1 MAFSRPLMGLIEAIR
16 DATVKDIQLQQLR
29 SSILST
35 PAAYPHHAEQD
46 GLLLVHGRILVPN
59 ETALRTLLLREFHSS
74 TIGGHAGITRTFR
87 RLAANFHWTGMRR
100 EVRRFVS
107 ECQVFQRMKS
117 DSLTPAG
124 LLQPLPIPN
133 QVFEDISID
142 FIVGLPKSNGKEAI
156 CVVVDRLTK
165 YAHFFSLPRQFD
177 SELVARILVQGV
189 IKLHGIPR
197 SIVSD
202 RDRIFLSDMWTELAR
217 LQGTEL
223 CFSSAYHPQ
232 TDGQTEALNRC
243 LEMYL
248 RCMAGDDPGKWEQ
261 FLSWAEYWYNTAYQS
276 SAGMNPFRALY
287 GRDPPTIMN
296 YLEGNLQQA
305 QQRMKTQ
312 ADRHR
317 RELQL
322 EVSLRLHREQKLGPR
337 YFGPYRVL
345 QKVGQVAYKLD
356 LPASTHIHSVFH
368 VSQLKPCKGHSD
380 RQITPLPLLQEDLT
394 SDTATANLA
403 DKVVLP
409 GGGTVMH
416 APVTAMPEKNEET
429 QEPRRSSRERK
440 TPNCP
445 VHYQAVPRQN
455 LKIVLI
461 PWYLLKFPTMAVEGS
476 KKSQA
481 SASLPP
487 RKINLQKFAESRA
500 AELESLHSTVSAR
513 LNNDFRSRRNKRR
526 RTTSFD
532 SQASK
537 KRNRKRQR
545 LIKVD
550 KGTVSGLETEE
561 KKNEPPIPR
570 RVRRRM
576 ELKKNPES
584 GFVTSGDGT
593 KRLRTHVWHAK
604 RFTMAKRWGFYLPL
618 GLHGRGRGSRAVLRW
633 FKQGVLL
640 HDASYNIAV
649 QLEGPE
655 DSLVAILEMV
665 LVPSTSVKSDGVSG
679 SVLSGVTYGI
689 AMLHHVGAPY
699 SQPIAPVTYM
709 WHPHRQSKEDDNN
722 NCYRSCFCQLWVWIH
737 ASAFSEGYDAL
748 KCACQKLMID
758 RGITIN
764 CFSREGQLAKLEL
777 IGCKAFQLL
786 QKIVHPVSCI
796 ADNSWQLQKCSV
808 EKDSDDFQKEK
819 SFTLENEEHT
829 PSHAILSFTINDPR
843 LLSAKE
849 IADFHEPDS
858 IIDMQEVGASD
869 RDNLTGN
876 LDKNTGLGSLSCPKP
891 EGNEI
896 LSDKNLWDA
905 SSRIDP
911 PEEESELCMEK
922 HQQRMDF
929 FCLDDPKSGPP
940 RTSNKVQ
947 RSRSCPILLLKD
959 NSKDSPIRW
968 SVILPISWARVFWNC
983 LVSKGA
989 HVIGLREKH
998 WIAGEIGLPC
1008 FPSDFPECRSYLFL
1022 NEIEATASRE
1032 KAERRPPAVR
1042 PFRIPIPSPWNVIHT
1057 AFGKLTTRGEHLLLF
1072 PQLQNRNSSLVKV
1085 MKDKN
1090 MMEKGQNG
1098 IAQIS
1103 YSHRLCFVR
1112 VHLHAYKEGVFE
1124 EGAVICAPSLA
1135 DISMWTSSTT
1145 SIEGGLEMPNS
1156 AVGSYFKEQPSGK
1169 WELQEPD
1176 DPASIEYHRWPVG
1189 FVTTGFVRGSKKP
1202 TAVAYCEAVL
1212 LACLREEQWKE
1223 MTAKRRRKEIY
1234 VLVRNLRSSA
1244 YRLAL
1249 ATIVLEQQ
1257 EEDLRF
1263 L

>member
-1 MAFSRPLMGLIEAIR
+1 
-16 DATVKDIQLQQLR
+16 
-29 SSILST
+29 
-35 PAAYPHHAEQD
+35 
-46 GLLLVHGRILVPN
+46 
-59 ETALRTLLLREFHSS
+59 
-74 TIGGHAGITRTFR
+74 
-87 RLAANFHWTGMRR
+87 
-100 EVRRFVS
+100 
-107 ECQVFQRMKS
+107 
-117 DSLTPAG
+117 
-124 LLQPLPIPN
+124 
-133 QVFEDISID
+133 
-142 FIVGLPKSNGKEAI
+142 
-156 CVVVDRLTK
+156 
-165 YAHFFSLPRQFD
+165 
-177 SELVARILVQGV
+177 
-189 IKLHGIPR
+189 
-197 SIVSD
+197 
-202 RDRIFLSDMWTELAR
+202 
-217 LQGTEL
+217 
-223 CFSSAYHPQ
+223 
-232 TDGQTEALNRC
+232 
-243 LEMYL
+243 
-248 RCMAGDDPGKWEQ
+248 
-261 FLSWAEYWYNTAYQS
+261 
-276 SAGMNPFRALY
+276 
-287 GRDPPTIMN
+287 
-296 YLEGNLQQA
+296 
-305 QQRMKTQ
+305 
-312 ADRHR
+312 
-317 RELQL
+317 
-322 EVSLRLHREQKLGPR
+322 
-337 YFGPYRVL
+337 
-345 QKVGQVAYKLD
+345 
-356 LPASTHIHSVFH
+356 
-368 VSQLKPCKGHSD
+368 
-380 RQITPLPLLQEDLT
+380 
-394 SDTATANLA
+394 
-403 DKVVLP
+403 
-409 GGGTVMH
+409 
-416 APVTAMPEKNEET
+416 
-429 QEPRRSSRERK
+429 
-440 TPNCP
+440 
-445 VHYQAVPRQN
+445 
-455 LKIVLI
+455 
-461 PWYLLKFPTMAVEGS
+461 MAVEGS

-500 AELESLHSTVSAR
+500 AELDSLHSTVSAR

-545 LIKVD
+545 LVKVD
-550 KGTVSGLETEE
+550 KSNVSGLETKE

-584 GFVTSGDGT
+584 GFITSGDGT

-618 GLHGRGRGSRAVLRW
+618 GLHGRGRGSRAVLKW

-665 LVPSTSVKSDGVSG
+665 LVPSTSVKSSGVSG

-699 SQPIAPVTYM
+699 SQPIAPVTYL

-722 NCYRSCFCQLWVWIH
+722 NCYRSCFRQLWVWIH

-808 EKDSDDFQKEK
+808 KKDGDDFQKEK
-819 SFTLENEEHT
+819 SFTLENEEHI
-829 PSHAILSFTINDPR
+829 PSRAILSFTINDPR

-849 IADFHEPDS
+849 TADFHEPDS
-858 IIDMQEVGASD
+858 IIDMQEVGAD
-869 RDNLTGN
+869 DCDNLTGN
-876 LDKNTGLGSLSCPKP
+876 LDKNTELVSLSCPKP

-911 PEEESELCMEK
+911 PEEENELCMEK
-922 HQQRMDF
+922 HQQRMGF

-947 RSRSCPILLLKD
+947 RSRSCPILLLKN
-959 NSKDSPIRW
+959 NSKKDSPIRW
-968 SVILPISWARVFWNC
+968 SVILPISWARVFWNF

-1057 AFGKLTTRGEHLLLF
+1057 AFGKLTTRVNEAAQVSSVENIVGTSSCERSDVTSFRSHNSFDGIVARTSSMLTDFLNGIQGEHLLLF

-1103 YSHRLCFVR
+1103 YSHKLCFVR

-1135 DISMWTSSTT
+1135 DISMWTSRTT
-1145 SIEGGLEMPNS
+1145 SIEGGLVMPNS

-1169 WELQEPD
+1169 WELQEPE

-1223 MTAKRRRKEIY
+1223 MTMKHRTKEIY

>member
-1 MAFSRPLMGLIEAIR
+1 
-16 DATVKDIQLQQLR
+16 
-29 SSILST
+29 
-35 PAAYPHHAEQD
+35 
-46 GLLLVHGRILVPN
+46 
-59 ETALRTLLLREFHSS
+59 
-74 TIGGHAGITRTFR
+74 
-87 RLAANFHWTGMRR
+87 
-100 EVRRFVS
+100 
-107 ECQVFQRMKS
+107 
-117 DSLTPAG
+117 
-124 LLQPLPIPN
+124 
-133 QVFEDISID
+133 
-142 FIVGLPKSNGKEAI
+142 
-156 CVVVDRLTK
+156 
-165 YAHFFSLPRQFD
+165 
-177 SELVARILVQGV
+177 
-189 IKLHGIPR
+189 
-197 SIVSD
+197 
-202 RDRIFLSDMWTELAR
+202 
-217 LQGTEL
+217 
-223 CFSSAYHPQ
+223 
-232 TDGQTEALNRC
+232 
-243 LEMYL
+243 
-248 RCMAGDDPGKWEQ
+248 
-261 FLSWAEYWYNTAYQS
+261 
-276 SAGMNPFRALY
+276 
-287 GRDPPTIMN
+287 
-296 YLEGNLQQA
+296 
-305 QQRMKTQ
+305 
-312 ADRHR
+312 
-317 RELQL
+317 
-322 EVSLRLHREQKLGPR
+322 
-337 YFGPYRVL
+337 
-345 QKVGQVAYKLD
+345 
-356 LPASTHIHSVFH
+356 
-368 VSQLKPCKGHSD
+368 
-380 RQITPLPLLQEDLT
+380 
-394 SDTATANLA
+394 
-403 DKVVLP
+403 
-409 GGGTVMH
+409 
-416 APVTAMPEKNEET
+416 
-429 QEPRRSSRERK
+429 
-440 TPNCP
+440 
-445 VHYQAVPRQN
+445 
-455 LKIVLI
+455 
-461 PWYLLKFPTMAVEGS
+461 MAVEGS
-476 KKSQA
+476 KISQA

-526 RTTSFD
+526 RTTAFD
-532 SQASK
+532 NQASK
-537 KRNRKRQR
+537 KRNRKRLR

-550 KGTVSGLETEE
+550 KSNVSGLGTEQ
-561 KKNEPPIPR
+561 KKNESPVPR

-640 HDASYNIAV
+640 HDASYNLAV

-679 SVLSGVTYGI
+679 SVLSGVTYET

-709 WHPHRQSKEDDNN
+709 WRPHRQSKEDDNN
-722 NCYRSCFCQLWVWIH
+722 NCYRSCFFQLWVWIH

-786 QKIVHPVSCI
+786 QKTAHPVSCI

-819 SFTLENEEHT
+819 SFTLENEEDI
-829 PSHAILSFTINDPR
+829 PSRAILSFTIKDPR
-843 LLSAKE
+843 LLPAKE
-849 IADFHEPDS
+849 TADFHEPNS

-869 RDNLTGN
+869 HVNLTGN
-876 LDKNTGLGSLSCPKP
+876 LDKKTELGSLSCPKP

-911 PEEESELCMEK
+911 PEEENELCMEK
-922 HQQRMDF
+922 HQQRMGF

-940 RTSNKVQ
+940 GTSNKVQ
-947 RSRSCPILLLKD
+947 HSRSCHILLLK
-959 NSKDSPIRW
+959 NNNNKGSPIRW
-968 SVILPISWARVFWNC
+968 SVILPISWARVFWNS

-989 HVIGLREKH
+989 HVIGLREKR

-1008 FPSDFPECRSYLFL
+1008 FPSDFPDCCSYSSL

-1032 KAERRPPAVR
+1032 KAERCPPAVR
-1042 PFRIPIPSPWNVIHT
+1042 PFRIPIPSPWNVVHT
-1057 AFGKLTTRGEHLLLF
+1057 AFDKLTMRINDSAQVSSVENIVGTSSCERSDVTSFKSRNSFDAIVARTSSMLTDFLNGIQGEHLLLF
-1072 PQLQNRNSSLVKV
+1072 PQLQITNSSLVKV
-1085 MKDKN
+1085 MKDKS
-1090 MMEKGQNG
+1090 MMGKGQNG
-1098 IAQIS
+1098 STQIS
-1103 YSHRLCFVR
+1103 YSHKLCFVR

-1135 DISMWTSSTT
+1135 DVSMWKSSTG

-1156 AVGSYFKEQPSGK
+1156 AVGSYFKEQPSGN

-1189 FVTTGFVRGSKKP
+1189 FVTSGFVRGSKKP

-1212 LACLREEQWKE
+1212 LACLREEQWKQ
-1223 MTAKRRRKEIY
+1223 TAAKRRRKEIY

-1257 EEDLRF
+1257 EEDVTF